1 MDAYPLRSSSELIF
15 SKTNTAKKNLTI
27 VSGRILSVFGPGK
40 LTIDTPL
47 ATIGIRGTGVYMEI
61 TPYRSYVCLCYGQA
75 DLQAK
80 LTLL

>member
-1 MDAYPLRSSSELIF
+1 M
-15 SKTNTAKKNLTI
+15 
-27 VSGRILSVFGPGK
+27 LSVFGPEK

-47 ATIGIRGTGVYMEI
+47 ATNGIRGTGVYVEI

-80 LTLL
+80 LNPAVSE